1 MIIIITELLFSE
13 IWIIVKKDSIKIMML
28 REDKKYLENVI
39 YWNIIKSSNISL
51 SLKSQGGLSKL
62 G

>member
-28 REDKKYLENVI
+28 REDKKYLENGI

>member
-1 MIIIITELLFSE
+1 
-13 IWIIVKKDSIKIMML
+13 MML
-28 REDKKYLENVI
+28 REDKKNLENGI

-51 SLKSQGGLSKL
+51 SFKSQGGLSKL